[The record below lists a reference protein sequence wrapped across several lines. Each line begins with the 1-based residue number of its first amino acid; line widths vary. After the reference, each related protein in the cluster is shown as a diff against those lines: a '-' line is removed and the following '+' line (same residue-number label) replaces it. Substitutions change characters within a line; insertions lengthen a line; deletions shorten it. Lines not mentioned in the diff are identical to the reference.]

1 MAAVLMAEA
10 LNKAQSEDVFRV
22 IVVNGNGGDAA
33 DSYAIERA
41 KAGEDVLLWHS
52 ITSYTV
58 NHKEGLLPLAGM
70 RKVSFSIMV
79 NPDSNINS
87 VSDIVTKGK
96 LFVAVSSGNAFG
108 LLLLSSFE
116 KKYHLDITRLSY
128 KSATEAGRAVLI
140 GEADFTIFLKEDQPN
155 LRALEYEFPLTTMTV
170 VSVPIER
177 AAYGEHI
184 MPYINDICN
193 QKEYQYKVTL
203 DRFPMNCQSGDYVK
217 NRVIQDIQEIQR

>member
-128 KSATEAGRAVLI
+128 KSV
-140 GEADFTIFLKEDQPN
+140 N
-155 LRALEYEFPLTTMTV
+155 W
-170 VSVPIER
+170 
-177 AAYGEHI
+177 
-184 MPYINDICN
+184 
-193 QKEYQYKVTL
+193 
-203 DRFPMNCQSGDYVK
+203 
-217 NRVIQDIQEIQR
+217 